1 MRRMVKESD
10 LDQIQEL
17 QDNIEELRENI
28 EELRKVINTTNC
40 YRLSFDI
47 PASKTTN
54 RFCSIDMH
62 QEFLYYTNT
71 EIDSI
76 DTLKA
81 DFIEKGFTIEH
92 PLNPH
97 ITLYVPGYSYTHV
110 YMIKGICVDNN
121 EFKYLYALEPADTIT
136 YDIGHEP
143 SVETIPLTYSKVF

>member
-1 MRRMVKESD
+1 M
-10 LDQIQEL
+10 DQIQEL
-17 QDNIEELRENI
+17 QEEIEELRETV
-28 EELRKVINTTNC
+28 EELRKTVSTTHC

-62 QEFLYYTNT
+62 QEFVYYTNT

-76 DTLKA
+76 DALKA

-97 ITLYVPGYSYTHV
+97 ITLYAPGYSYTHV
-110 YMIKGICVDNN
+110 YMIKGIYVYNN

-136 YDIGHEP
+136 YGTGHDP
-143 SVETIPLTYSKVF
+143 SVESITLTYSKVFN